1 MGNYQILKAAY
12 QAYCKGN
19 GQAFLDAMHD
29 DVVVEYCAPTD
40 IFPFAGPLRG
50 KPAVIRGVGQIAA
63 EYEWLK
69 FNLNHLLVDGDL
81 GVALTSG
88 RIRHRQ
94 SMTEIKVDMVD
105 VIRMKDGRIIDVK
118 EYFDSLSV
126 AKKAGLRPGAGVQLS
141 GTMSAQTLITAADGL
156 AKGPAP
162 RQPSD

>member
-1 MGNYQILKAAY
+1 MGNYRILKAAY
-12 QAYCKGN
+12 QAYSRGN

-29 DVVVEYCAPTD
+29 DVVVEYCAPAD

-50 KPAVIRGVGQIAA
+50 KQAVIRGVGQIAA

-81 GVALTSG
+81 AVVLTSG

-94 SMTEIKVDMVD
+94 TMAEVKVDMVD
-105 VIRMKDGRIIDVK
+105 VVRMRDGRIADVK
-118 EYFDSLSV
+118 EYFDSLGV

-141 GTMSAQTLITAADGL
+141 DPTSSQSLITAADGL
-156 AKGPAP
+156 AKAP
-162 RQPSD
+162 TAV